1 MVGDGNNIKEG
12 TTMIDGL
19 GQSIYEDGVEQTK
32 IEIAKS
38 LLEKNVDLQIII
50 ACTGLPEQQVI
61 ELSK

>member
-1 MVGDGNNIKEG
+1 
-12 TTMIDGL
+12 MIDGL

-32 IEIAKS
+32 VEIAKS

-50 ACTGLPEQQVI
+50 IIACTGLSEQQVL